1 MRRKL
6 HTRGLEG
13 LVGFRKDQLSSLTV
27 VFAVQPWLYYV
38 VELEDEGT
46 RCCEEPGVA
55 TDIFGIG
62 PENPISSGG
71 FRSRGTPNLNIMRLC
86 SCHRVATNILSVS
99 CNVKVASRS
108 Y

>member
-1 MRRKL
+1 MK
-6 HTRGLEG
+6 
-13 LVGFRKDQLSSLTV
+13 FSKDQLSPLTV
-27 VFAVQPWLYYV
+27 VFAIQPRLYYV

-55 TDIFGIG
+55 TDVLDVG
-62 PENPISSGG
+62 PDDPISSGG
-71 FRSRGTPNLNIMRLC
+71 FGSGGTPDLGVIKLC
-86 SCHRVATNILSVS
+86 NCPRTATNILSVS